1 MMDIRVRSLLED
13 IEIRLKLSLNDRQ
26 RTQLVQYVEM
36 LQEETNS
43 QRLIGDA
50 TTASLYYKHI
60 YDSLYPL
67 LLKQLPEGEILDL
80 GTGAGLPGIPLK
92 ICLPNR
98 TIYLMDANR
107 RRINFLRK
115 VTREL
120 NLSGLNLLAGRAED
134 WGRDTAYR
142 ERFTVIVS
150 RAVAPAVVLVELT
163 LPLSSVGGL
172 VLFYK
177 GPRGPAEFKEAAAAL
192 QICGGVIEDYWQYDL
207 PTGES
212 RSIYMVIK
220 NKPTPNDYPRRVGK
234 PAKDPLR

>member
-172 VLFYK
+172 VSF
-177 GPRGPAEFKEAAAAL
+177 FNT
-192 QICGGVIEDYWQYDL
+192 DF
-207 PTGES
+207 T
-212 RSIYMVIK
+212 
-220 NKPTPNDYPRRVGK
+220 T
-234 PAKDPLR
+234 